1 VSRRLPTS
9 PLASVLVLV
18 LLASGFLTLLTM
30 PAAAFGEKPYESN
43 TVIADSFHLNVYSGQ
58 SVAQSFLATA
68 SYRLLNTTL
77 RLRNTGDTS
86 DVISITIRPDAGGV
100 PSTNVMAS
108 SPIVIGNNSLITL
121 GFELSQYGS
130 GKVEIEWIC
139 WDGNVHHR
147 NRTLAGLVN
156 LVVATHAK
164 SPDQDPIATADT
176 AMLELQPAPF

>member
-1 VSRRLPTS
+1 MKTWTMTQ
-9 PLASVLVLV
+9 LAD
-18 LLASGFLTLLTM
+18 TLR
-30 PAAAFGEKPYESN
+30 A
-43 TVIADSFHLNVYSGQ
+43 
-58 SVAQSFLATA
+58 LATGLDDA
-68 SYRLLNTTL
+68 QAGLTIPVQECTIREAML
-77 RLRNTGDTS
+77 RLQN
-86 DVISITIRPDAGGV
+86 
-100 PSTNVMAS
+100 
-108 SPIVIGNNSLITL
+108 VIGNNSLITL